1 MATDRIANYNQAR
14 GAQNGATDGLG
25 LKHSSRLTLSGA
37 GQRGCDPKAREVAM
51 AVYQAV
57 QPQMVI
63 LFGSRA
69 RGDYHDGSDI
79 DLLVITGDKRL
90 DNDGYFRA
98 SRAAHQKVDEIYTP
112 PVGVDVLNYTGA
124 EFADWRRAR
133 NHVAGQAVRDGV
145 DQEGV
150 CLSGRYEGEEPDNWP
165 DIRQRIANA
174 ERNLAD
180 LEKGIE
186 INLSQEAI
194 GFFAQQAVEN
204 ALKGWISALDDQYTN
219 THDIGNLATIVR
231 RHTEE
236 IDTPAGEQ
244 LYWLTKYAV
253 EYRYH
258 GAVLVITDRME
269 LQSIVHDTVVAI
281 IDRIRELAGNG

>member
-1 MATDRIANYNQAR
+1 MVTDRIASNNQAG
-14 GAQNGATDGLG
+14 GAPNGVADALG
-25 LKHSSRLTLSGA
+25 LKRSSRVAVSGV

-63 LFGSRA
+63 VFGSRA
-69 RGDYHDGSDI
+69 RGDYHDDSDI
-79 DLLVITGDKRL
+79 DLMVITGDKRL

-98 SRAAHQKVDEIYTP
+98 TRAAFQKVEDIYTP
-112 PVGVDVLNYTGA
+112 PVSVDVLNYTGA
-124 EFADWRRAR
+124 EFADWRRAK
-133 NHVAGQAVRDGV
+133 NHVAGQALRDGV

-150 CLSGRYEGEEPDNWP
+150 SLSGRYEDGEPTNWP
-165 DIRQRIANA
+165 DIQQRIANA
-174 ERNLAD
+174 ERNLSD
-180 LEKGIE
+180 LERGVE

-194 GFFAQQAVEN
+194 GFFAQQTVEN

-219 THDIGNLATIVR
+219 THDIGSLAAIVR

-258 GAVLVITDRME
+258 GAVLIITDRVE
-269 LQSIVHDTVVAI
+269 LVSIVHDTVVAI
-281 IDRIRELAGNG
+281 IDRIRELSGDE